1 MNSNQPATTA
11 TEPDEQVAHQFVD
24 WTARA
29 AIAAPLLAVFAI
41 AVGAPLYT
49 QDMRTAAATTR
60 LIVANAAT
68 LGVLLLLTVALVGL
82 HLHAADRLRA
92 PGQVAFVGALIG
104 TVLAAGG
111 AWDSLFALPYIAE
124 QAPGMLDDPT
134 AGTLLTGF
142 VVSYLVLVIG
152 WASFA
157 IASLRAGVLPRTPA
171 IVLTVSAV
179 LAILP
184 APTALRLVPLAVGA
198 ALAGRALLS
207 ARRDADHE
215 E

>member
-1 MNSNQPATTA
+1 MNSTHPATTA
-11 TEPDEQVAHQFVD
+11 TESDDYVAHQFVG
-24 WTARA
+24 WSARA
-29 AIAAPLLAVFAI
+29 AIAAPLLALFAI

-82 HLHAADRLRA
+82 HLHAANRLRA
-92 PGQVAFVGALIG
+92 PGQVAFVSALIG

-134 AGTLLTGF
+134 GGTLLTGF
-142 VVSYLVLVIG
+142 VVSYLLLVIG
-152 WASFA
+152 WSSFT
-157 IASLRAGVLPRTPA
+157 IASLRSGLIPRTPA
-171 IVLTVSAV
+171 IVLTIGAV

-184 APTALRLVPLAVGA
+184 APTALRLLPLAVGA
-198 ALAGRALLS
+198 ALAGRAVLS
-207 ARRDADHE
+207 TRRDADLE